1 VLRNKFC
8 AGRQFSASKSP
19 TSCSRQTLAAIM
31 TKPTHTRK
39 KRFQTISKP
48 SHHYYFNQR
57 IILQNF
63 AVLIKIKQND
73 EQ

>member
-1 VLRNKFC
+1 M
-8 AGRQFSASKSP
+8 
-19 TSCSRQTLAAIM
+19 LAAIM

>member
-1 VLRNKFC
+1 V
-8 AGRQFSASKSP
+8 AVQFRCV
-19 TSCSRQTLAAIM
+19 TRLAAIM

>member
-1 VLRNKFC
+1 VK
-8 AGRQFSASKSP
+8 P
-19 TSCSRQTLAAIM
+19 LAAIM